1 MLSTGKQNSWTHR
14 PWQRLNFFLASL
26 LSLSPLGAVTLV
38 GAGLVAAALV
48 GGDLVAATLVVG
60 GLVGA
65 TLEGL
70 VGMVVLGLDV
80 DLTSTVLGRFKSR
93 SKVFS
98 DSLGLLGA
106 CLSVTASGTA
116 GTGMN

>member
-26 LSLSPLGAVTLV
+26 LSLSPLGA
-38 GAGLVAAALV
+38 
-48 GGDLVAATLVVG
+48 ATLVVG

-65 TLEGL
+65 TLVVGGLVGATLGGL